1 MLSGLGVPYRVVST
15 AEGDRELLEAL
26 RRGEAR
32 SLAALYQRYG
42 GKMLGFARRFVADQ
56 DAAEDV
62 VIDLFRRWLEHP
74 PRVQDAERLSAFL
87 ATSVYHA
94 AVDWVRRDRAEQ
106 GQTPRLQADPDTPG
120 PGSMVAVGQD
130 ASREV
135 LQSRLARAMAH
146 LSSQDRALL
155 ETHYG
160 QALTTEECMTVLQV
174 SRAAFHQRLHRARE
188 RLGRLLAEEE
198 RRD

>member
-1 MLSGLGVPYRVVST
+1 MVST
-15 AEGDRELLEAL
+15 AESDRDLLEAL
-26 RRGEAR
+26 RRGEAP

-62 VIDLFRRWLEHP
+62 VIDLFRRWLERP
-74 PRVQDAERLSAFL
+74 PRVQDAEGLSAFL

-106 GQTPRLQADPDTPG
+106 GQTPRLQRDLDAAG
-120 PGSMVAVGQD
+120 QGMIAVSQD

-135 LQSRLARAMAH
+135 LQSRLASALEQ
-146 LSSQDRALL
+146 LSNQDRTLL
-155 ETHYG
+155 ESHYG
-160 QALTTEECMTVLQV
+160 HALTTEECMTMLQV

-188 RLGRLLAEEE
+188 RLARLLAEEE
-198 RRD
+198 RRGGGES